1 AFFLHLPIVLDL
13 LTIVSGLLIGLA
25 TALIFGLLPIVQ
37 ASQVRPLSVLRELSE
52 GAKVSS
58 RLTTLGL
65 LVLLSLLFVVLATTI
80 LGDVVTAV
88 LAVYGG
94 AGIIF
99 ALALGFGLLVL
110 AISKL
115 PVYERPTPRML
126 LWILAALGIALL
138 SLLAFAALA
147 FLGTFLNNF
156 ATNHGNSTVG
166 NYVLVVLGG
175 LGIVLVGGSLV
186 FFLATCLNAIVMF
199 TPHSWK
205 TALMLAY
212 RNLGRQRLRTTTT
225 LTALFVGVFAIGLI
239 LILGQG
245 IKDAVNSELSMIFT
259 HNVFVVVP
267 PVQKQAVTSE
277 LSGLKGVDS
286 SKTLMN
292 PVVPQLYP
300 LIIAG
305 KDINTI
311 LKSSSSKD
319 KNNAK
324 ESL

>member
-1 AFFLHLPIVLDL
+1 DLFIGGIGIINTMQVMLRRRQVEIAMLKTTGYRRNDLYALFGLEAALLGTMGGMIGTAAGIGASYLVRTVVEQAFFLHLPIVLDT
-13 LTIVSGLLIGLA
+13 LTIVSGAAIGLT

-65 LVLLSLLFVVLATTI
+65 LVLLSLLFVVLAATI
-80 LGDVVTAV
+80 LGDVVTAI

-115 PVYERPTPRML
+115 PVYERPRPRML

-156 ATNHGNSTVG
+156 AANHGNSTIG
-166 NYVLVVLGG
+166 NYILVVLGG

-186 FFLATCLNAIVMF
+186 FFLATCLNAIAMF
-199 TPHSWK
+199 TPHSW
-205 TALMLAY
+205 
-212 RNLGRQRLRTTTT
+212 
-225 LTALFVGVFAIGLI
+225 
-239 LILGQG
+239 
-245 IKDAVNSELSMIFT
+245 
-259 HNVFVVVP
+259 
-267 PVQKQAVTSE
+267 
-277 LSGLKGVDS
+277 
-286 SKTLMN
+286 
-292 PVVPQLYP
+292 
-300 LIIAG
+300 
-305 KDINTI
+305 
-311 LKSSSSKD
+311 
-319 KNNAK
+319 
-324 ESL
+324 